1 MKVAG
6 IVVEYNPFHNGH
18 LYHLQKTREIT
29 NADIVVGV
37 MSGNFIQRGEPAI
50 VNKWARTKMAILN
63 GVDVI
68 FELPFAYACN
78 SAEIFAYG
86 AISILNQLGVDFIV
100 FGSECGDIDKL
111 KETAKHLAFEEDDFK
126 SSLKSYL
133 KEGYSFPKARE
144 LALIKTCKTN
154 IEFSSNNILGIEY
167 IKWIYRLSSK
177 IEPLT
182 IKRIGASYNDPNLT
196 QDTYASATAIRR
208 NINNLQAIKNKM
220 PSASYEIL
228 IEEFES
234 GRGPVFLEDYFKLF
248 IYNAIVVP
256 DFLKNKIDVKEGLE
270 NRFEKYIFN
279 SPSAKNL
286 LENVK
291 TKRYTLTRLQRIF
304 IHAIVRNNFD
314 QKTLLSITPYVR
326 VLGFNQKGKEYLN
339 KIKDKIEYITKL
351 NQQWL
356 KNPQYKELLELEI
369 RSSMLHALQYRDF
382 HKYLQTEFKSSPIY
396 ISSRS

>member
-1 MKVAG
+1 
-6 IVVEYNPFHNGH
+6 
-18 LYHLQKTREIT
+18 
-29 NADIVVGV
+29 
-37 MSGNFIQRGEPAI
+37 
-50 VNKWARTKMAILN
+50 
-63 GVDVI
+63 
-68 FELPFAYACN
+68 
-78 SAEIFAYG
+78 
-86 AISILNQLGVDFIV
+86 
-100 FGSECGDIDKL
+100 
-111 KETAKHLAFEEDDFK
+111 
-126 SSLKSYL
+126 
-133 KEGYSFPKARE
+133 
-144 LALIKTCKTN
+144 
-154 IEFSSNNILGIEY
+154 
-167 IKWIYRLSSK
+167 
-177 IEPLT
+177 
-182 IKRIGASYNDPNLT
+182 
-196 QDTYASATAIRR
+196 
-208 NINNLQAIKNKM
+208 M

-279 SPSAKNL
+279 SSSAKNL

-304 IHAIVRNNFD
+304 IHAVVRNNFD

-356 KNPQYKELLELEI
+356 KNLQYKELLELEI
-369 RSSMLHALQYRDF
+369 RSSMLHALQYKDF